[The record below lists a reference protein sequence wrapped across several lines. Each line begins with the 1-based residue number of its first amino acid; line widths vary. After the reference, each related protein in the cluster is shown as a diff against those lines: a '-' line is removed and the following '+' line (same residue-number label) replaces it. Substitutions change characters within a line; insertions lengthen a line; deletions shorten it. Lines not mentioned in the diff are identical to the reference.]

1 MSLEPSS
8 LILWQKKTKVK
19 VREREREERGGR
31 EDGREG
37 RKQNDPV

>member
-8 LILWQKKTKVK
+8 LILWQKKNKVK
-19 VREREREERGGR
+19 VRERELEERGER

-37 RKQNDPV
+37 RKQNDPL